1 VLQITEI
8 SLALFMLSLICI
20 GISLAASL
28 NDIATRTIPNGL
40 AMILAIAGIAMASI
54 DGHLI
59 GSVLAAGGLFVAA
72 AFCWRRGWMGGGDV
86 KLLGAAALGMP
97 AGSVLT
103 FVLVVAI
110 AGGVLSLCY
119 IVARR
124 LISFPAS
131 SRPDGMFA
139 RAMRVERWR
148 IHRAGSLPYAC
159 AIAAGVLFINLAR
172 GMA

>member
-20 GISLAASL
+20 GIILAASL

-40 AMILAIAGIAMASI
+40 AIVLAIAGIAMGGI
-54 DGHLI
+54 DGYLI

-97 AGSVLT
+97 ASSVLT

-110 AGGVLSLCY
+110 AGGALSLFY
-119 IVARR
+119 IIARR
-124 LISFPAS
+124 LISFAAS
-131 SRPDGMFA
+131 PCPTGTFA
-139 RAMRVERWR
+139 RAVRVECWR
-148 IHRAGSLPYAC
+148 IHRARSLPYAC
-159 AIAAGVLFINLAR
+159 AIAAGVLFIYVAR
-172 GMA
+172 GIA